1 LTPLRRKMIND
12 MQVRNL
18 APSTQRSYIHY
29 AAQFA
34 QYFHR
39 SPADLTLEHVQLY
52 QLHLLNDRKLSPQT
66 VNQFVSATRFLYLT
80 TLAKPWGTEHFPH
93 VATPQTLPVVLSQ
106 KEVLHFFKHVPSM
119 KYRAALMTC
128 YAAGL
133 RVSEAVRLQ
142 IPDIDSQRM
151 VIRVQ
156 QGKGSKDRY
165 VMLSQRLLE
174 VLRAWWRAARP
185 PLWLFPGSNK
195 GHMSAGSLQLACRD
209 ARRLSGI
216 GKRITAHTLRHSFA
230 THLLESG
237 TDLRVIQVLLG
248 HSRITSTAHYTRV
261 SNSLLVNT
269 VSPLDTA
276 LAQSPNQ
283 KKR

>member
-1 LTPLRRKMIND
+1 MIND

-18 APSTQRSYIHY
+18 APSTQKSYIHY
-29 AAQFA
+29 AAKYA
-34 QYFHR
+34 EYFDR
-39 SPADLTLEHVQLY
+39 SPADLTLEHVQVY
-52 QLHLLNDRKLSPQT
+52 QLHLLNDLRLSPHT
-66 VNQFVSATRFLYLT
+66 VNQFVSAARFLYLT
-80 TLAKPWGTEHFPH
+80 TLDKPWGTQHFPH
-93 VATPQTLPVVLSQ
+93 VAPPQTLPVVLSQ
-106 KEVLHFFKHVPSM
+106 AEVLHFFKYVPSM

-133 RVSEAVRLQ
+133 RVSEAVSLQ

-156 QGKGSKDRY
+156 QGKGGKDRY
-165 VMLSQRLLE
+165 VMLSQRLRE
-174 VLRAWWRAARP
+174 VLRAWWRAAHPRV
-185 PLWLFPGSNK
+185 WLFPGSNN

-216 GKRITAHTLRHSFA
+216 PKKITAHTLRHSFA
-230 THLLESG
+230 THLLENG

-248 HSRITSTAHYTRV
+248 HSRITTTAHYTRV

-269 VSPLDTA
+269 TSPLDTA
-276 LAQSPNQ
+276 LAQQPSK

>member
-1 LTPLRRKMIND
+1 MIRD
-12 MQVRNL
+12 LQVRNL

-29 AAQFA
+29 VAQFA
-34 QYFHR
+34 KYFHR
-39 SPADLTLEHVQLY
+39 SPADLTLEHVQIY
-52 QLHLLNDRKLSPQT
+52 QLYLLNERKLSPQT
-66 VNQFVSATRFLYLT
+66 VNQFVSAARFLYLT
-80 TLAKPWGTEHFPH
+80 TLHKPWGTEHFPH

-106 KEVLHFFKHVPSM
+106 TEVLHLFKHVPSI

-133 RVSEAVRLQ
+133 RISEAVNLLVS
-142 IPDIDSQRM
+142 DIDSQRM

-156 QGKGSKDRY
+156 QGKGRKDRY
-165 VMLSQRLLE
+165 VMLSPRLLE
-174 VLRAWWRAARP
+174 VLRTWCRAARP
-185 PLWLFPGSNK
+185 RGFLFPGSNH

-230 THLLESG
+230 THLLENG

-248 HSRITSTAHYTRV
+248 HSRITTTAHYTRV
-261 SNSLLVNT
+261 SNSLIVNT
-269 VSPLDTA
+269 ASPLDTA
-276 LAQSPNQ
+276 LAQQSN